1 MRLEVEAARAWS
13 VPHSVLT
20 GRLVPDGEPEWLPL
34 DTAYAVALTA
44 IEQVTCNG
52 CGQDRR
58 ESLDPSSEGTYRAEA
73 VRCFACAT
81 RERAAEKFD
90 DGSSA
95 AGLLFTVT
103 RKDNAKKKKGG
114 GR

>member
-1 MRLEVEAARAWS
+1 LRLEVEAARAWG
-13 VPHSVLT
+13 VPHSVIT
-20 GRLVPDGEPEWLPL
+20 GRVVSDGEPQWQPL

-44 IEQVTCNG
+44 LEQVTCNG

-58 ESLDPSSEGTYRAEA
+58 ESLDPGSEFAYRAEA

-81 RERAAEKFD
+81 RERAAEKFKD
-90 DGSSA
+90 DESA

-103 RKDNAKKKKGG
+103 RKDDKKGG
-114 GR
+114 GGR